1 MSPARWPG
9 LSLAMAR
16 GVIPSSLLVT
26 VDRLAKCR
34 AWNRVTK
41 AGVAFDYS
49 WATADTASF
58 LLIREPHHSDEDIDK
73 AVAEIVAS
81 GESAGP
87 VRVAR
92 LALGPGAPKEA
103 AGFFEA
109 PR

>member
-1 MSPARWPG
+1 
-9 LSLAMAR
+9 MAR

-34 AWNRVTK
+34 SWGRVTK

-49 WATADTASF
+49 WATQDTASF
-58 LLIREPHHSDEDIDK
+58 LLIREPHHSDQDIDR
-73 AVAEIVAS
+73 AVAEIAAT

-92 LALGPGAPKEA
+92 LDVPAGRSGAVSGLFDA
-103 AGFFEA
+103 S
-109 PR
+109 

>member
-1 MSPARWPG
+1 
-9 LSLAMAR
+9 MAR
-16 GVIPSSLLVT
+16 GVIPSSLPVS

-34 AWNRVTK
+34 AWGRVTR

-49 WATADTASF
+49 WATEDTASF
-58 LLIREPHHSDEDIDK
+58 LLIREPHHKDEDIDR

-92 LALGPGAPKEA
+92 LDLGTRA
-103 AGFFEA
+103 AGPSSGLF
-109 PR
+109 

>member
-1 MSPARWPG
+1 
-9 LSLAMAR
+9 MAR

-34 AWNRVTK
+34 AWGRVTK

-49 WATADTASF
+49 WATQDTASF
-58 LLIREPHHSDEDIDK
+58 LLIREPHHSDQDIDR
-73 AVAEIVAS
+73 AVAEIAAT

-92 LALGPGAPKEA
+92 LDVAAARSGAA
-103 AGFFEA
+103 SGLFDAS
-109 PR
+109 

>member
-1 MSPARWPG
+1 
-9 LSLAMAR
+9 MAR

-34 AWNRVTK
+34 AWGRVTK

-49 WATADTASF
+49 WATQDTASF
-58 LLIREPHHSDEDIDK
+58 LLIREPHHSDQDIDR
-73 AVAEIVAS
+73 AVAEIAAT

-92 LALGPGAPKEA
+92 LDVGAARSGAA
-103 AGFFEA
+103 AGLFDA
-109 PR
+109 P